1 MVIDVILLIICACQ
15 IMKIVPT
22 VPVVMQNRNDGL
34 FVLFNCTENVTAF
47 PRRSVGTIRGRINY
61 KYKG

>member
-34 FVLFNCTENVTAF
+34 GMQDCTENVTAF